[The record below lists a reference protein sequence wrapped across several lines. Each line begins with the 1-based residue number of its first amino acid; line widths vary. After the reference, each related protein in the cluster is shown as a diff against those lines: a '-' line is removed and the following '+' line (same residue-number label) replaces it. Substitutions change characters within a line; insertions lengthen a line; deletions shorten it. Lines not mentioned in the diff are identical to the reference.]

1 MAEKKTFRLVA
12 AMWKADKRKFVKIS
26 TISAYSLTL
35 ENHLFPIFGERTN
48 IVEADV
54 QEFVFTK
61 LQTLSR
67 KTVQDILIV
76 LKMVYRYGVKLH
88 YFSHEEWDIKF
99 PTVQDKCEVDVLTI
113 ANQKRLLA
121 YVRENFNFRNLGILL
136 CLSTGMRIGELCAL
150 TWQDIDLAKRVINIS
165 KTIERIYIIDGDRRH
180 TELITSTPKTQNSRR
195 EVPLSTEL
203 YKLLVPLLKV
213 VNHNF
218 YILTNDSKPTEPRT
232 YRNYY
237 TRLLKQLDIP
247 VIKFHGLR
255 HSFATRCIESNCDY
269 KTVSVILGHANIG
282 TTLNLYVHPNL
293 EQKQKCINKMFKALG
308 KR

>member
-1 MAEKKTFRLVA
+1 MAEKKTFRQVA

-35 ENHLFPIFGERTN
+35 ENHLFPTFGERTN

-54 QEFVFTK
+54 QEFVITK

-88 YFSHEEWDIKF
+88 FFAHEEWDIKF
-99 PTVQDKCEVDVLTI
+99 PTVQEKPEVEVLTV

-121 YVRENFNFRNLGILL
+121 YVRENFNFRNLGILI
-136 CLSTGMRIGELCAL
+136 CLSTGMRIGEVCAL

-165 KTIERIYIIDGDRRH
+165 KTIERIYIIDGDSRH

-213 VNHNF
+213 VNRSF
-218 YILTNDSKPTEPRT
+218 YILTNDSRPTEPRT

-237 TRLLKQLDIP
+237 THLLKQLGIP

-293 EQKQKCINKMFKALG
+293 EQKQKCINRMFKSLG
-308 KR
+308 K

>member
-1 MAEKKTFRLVA
+1 MTEKKTFRQVSEL
-12 AMWKADKRKFVKIS
+12 WSEDKRKFVKLS
-26 TISAYSLTL
+26 TISAYSLIL
-35 ENHLFPIFGERTN
+35 ENHLYPTFGERTS
-48 IVEADV
+48 IVESDV
-54 QEFVFTK
+54 QAFVINK
-61 LQTLSR
+61 LQSLSR
-67 KTVQDILIV
+67 KTVQDLLIV

-99 PTVQDKCEVDVLTI
+99 PSVQDKCEVDVLTI

-308 KR
+308 K

>member
-1 MAEKKTFRLVA
+1 ME
-12 AMWKADKRKFVKIS
+12 
-26 TISAYSLTL
+26 
-35 ENHLFPIFGERTN
+35 
-48 IVEADV
+48 
-54 QEFVFTK
+54 
-61 LQTLSR
+61 
-67 KTVQDILIV
+67 
-76 LKMVYRYGVKLH
+76 
-88 YFSHEEWDIKF
+88 
-99 PTVQDKCEVDVLTI
+99 VLTV

-121 YVRENFNFRNLGILL
+121 YVRENFNFRNLGILI
-136 CLSTGMRIGELCAL
+136 CLSTGMRIGEVCAL

-165 KTIERIYIIDGDRRH
+165 KTIERIYIIDGDSRH

-213 VNHNF
+213 VNRSF
-218 YILTNDSKPTEPRT
+218 YILTNDSRPTEPRT

-237 TRLLKQLDIP
+237 THLLKQLGIP

-293 EQKQKCINKMFKALG
+293 EQKQKCINRMFKSLG
-308 KR
+308 K